1 MDEVYTHITRGV
13 RKPTKHKRVL
23 FLCGA
28 SGTGKTTHAPK
39 FLEDA
44 NMHASYVYL
53 NIDEL
58 AKVFPDIR
66 RDAIP
71 DLLVRATNDG
81 YSVFVD
87 ATCRIRRT
95 YLSIID
101 TLLQKGYRVTM
112 GIMYVPLETAL
123 SRVAARKEQPIPAD
137 VVRDIYAHTKRNI
150 ESYMHLPELFL
161 YSNGRLVYHK
171 ENGVVEC
178 PNPSAPFYFPLSR
191 HCQNV

>member
-1 MDEVYTHITRGV
+1 MDEVYSYVVKGV

-28 SGTGKTTHAPK
+28 SGTGKTTHASK

-44 NMHASYVYL
+44 EMHTSYVYL

-58 AKVFPDIR
+58 GKVFPYIR

-71 DLLVRATNDG
+71 ELLVRDTNDG

-95 YLSIID
+95 YVSIID
-101 TLLQKGYRVTM
+101 DLLRKGYRITM
-112 GIMYVPLETAL
+112 GVMYVPLETAL
-123 SRVAARKEQPIPAD
+123 SRVASRTEQPIPER

-161 YSNGRLVYHK
+161 YSNGRLVFQK
-171 ENGVVEC
+171 NGESVTC
-178 PNPSAPFYFPLSR
+178 PNPSAPFYFPLSKY
-191 HCQNV
+191 C